1 MRLERDKERKLNEKE
16 RFWLLLTNGEGMGD
30 KPRKYRTIS
39 NFRKKGVKEAWT
51 ETKPSDM
58 INASHTR

>member
-1 MRLERDKERKLNEKE
+1 MFVGFVLRSSFLFPVFMRLERDKERKLNEKE

-39 NFRKKGVKEAWT
+39 NFRKK
-51 ETKPSDM
+51 
-58 INASHTR
+58 